1 MTRNSTTDTTGRT
14 VDLRQFYIA
23 RTLYVFTEQLIGISI
38 PIIIYRDTND
48 AALAALSF
56 FAIWAP
62 RCLFPFVAARLIDA
76 TKPRVQM
83 QAVDA
88 VRIAT
93 LLVIAVLPIGA
104 WLLIGAGLLSLLN
117 LWAIALFE
125 KGLNAVSP
133 ASGDAQNDSAVAT
146 FSAALRADRVALT
159 ISALISGTLIA
170 FGSEV
175 LLIVGAAFVL
185 MAAHVLQARSNLLWG
200 LSPVRAEPAGLRK
213 IAFDVFANTTL
224 RQLIYLLWALNL
236 LQGIVFGALP
246 VLMETTF
253 QKDPAGA
260 AALFAGIHIGSWV
273 LLWAYPSV
281 ARRFSR
287 PTRATWAMALSAL
300 GLAAAFLTSNV
311 AVFATAVCLAL
322 SVRNILDV
330 ETIIVRN
337 REIDSANF
345 GQVMTVFL
353 PLIYAPF
360 AIAGLLVTW
369 LFQLGGPSMLAPGII
384 AGALLSFMLWC
395 FVLRQAFELQ
405 E

>member
-1 MTRNSTTDTTGRT
+1 MIRNSTKSGTQGAL
-14 VDLRQFYIA
+14 DLRQFYVA

-48 AALAALSF
+48 AALTALSF

-83 QAVDA
+83 QVIDA
-88 VRIAT
+88 FRIAT
-93 LLVIAVLPIGA
+93 LLAIAVVPVGA

-125 KGLNAVSP
+125 KGLNAVSS
-133 ASGDAQNDSAVAT
+133 ASGHPQNNSAVTT

-170 FGSEV
+170 SGAEV
-175 LLIVGAAFVL
+175 LLILGAAFVL
-185 MAAHVLQARSNLLWG
+185 MAAYVLQARSNLLWG
-200 LSPVRAEPAGLRK
+200 LPPVRAEPAGLRK
-213 IAFDVFANTTL
+213 IAVDVLANTTL

-236 LQGIVFGALP
+236 LQGMVFGALP
-246 VLMETTF
+246 VLMETKF
-253 QKDPAGA
+253 QQDPASA
-260 AALFAGIHIGSWV
+260 AALFAGIHVGSWLV
-273 LLWAYPSV
+273 LWAYPWV
-281 ARRFSR
+281 ASDGGRS
-287 PTRATWAMALSAL
+287 TRATWAMGISTF
-300 GLAAAFLTSNV
+300 GLAAAFLTSSV
-311 AVFATAVCLAL
+311 AFFAAAVCLAL

-337 REIDSANF
+337 REIDSATF

-369 LFQLGGPSMLAPGII
+369 LFQLGGPPLLGPVVI
-384 AGALLSFMLWC
+384 AGAGLSFILWYL
-395 FVLRQAFELQ
+395 VLRQAFDTKD
-405 E
+405 